1 MSKKIL
7 AIGGSAFTGRVFSIQ
22 MSKNTDYELHVVNR
36 GQFPLHLET
45 VKEYKSDRHT
55 PIMIKHLLPK
65 IDFDV
70 MVDFCAY
77 APGDAS
83 SILEMLKG
91 RIKHYII
98 FSTASVYEPF
108 DHKLKFEGDPV
119 VTKTEGDRVTDYIY
133 NKVLLEQ
140 EAVETCERLS
150 IPYTILRPTFIYGPF
165 NYAARESY
173 FVELIARGHV
183 VPVPSDATAKFNM
196 VYVFDVARAL
206 ELMMNNKN
214 AYNETFNLSAPE
226 EVTYSMLLEAFLK
239 FNNGPFMTRS
249 VTVEEVI
256 SDSIPLPFPLT
267 ENELFSGKK
276 LTDTFD
282 FEYTPFMIGMEKTYK
297 IFYSLFTS

>member
-22 MSKNTDYELHVVNR
+22 TSKNPDYELHVVNR

-276 LTDTFD
+276 LSDTFD